1 MLSLFRTQTGNYVVG
16 AIVVG
21 IIVVFAL
28 EFRTGRGNPTA
39 KLTTE
44 CAVRYAGSCVDQKDF
59 FAAYGLAARGL
70 DPKAARQMMMKR
82 RVLDGLAEREL
93 LVAEASRL
101 GMAIS
106 DDLLDSE
113 LVSGRALVS
122 LPAEQ
127 SEMLSFRLGLCRR
140 EMSSYH
146 CEPGTP
152 LGVRQLQVTR
162 TEGEAF
168 DYKLY
173 EKEIRILANR
183 GPREFRAAQERELL
197 AEALRN
203 LVRQRAR
210 ISDNEAFAIYDRGR
224 SRAVVRSVVLE
235 RSWFAKFAIDTSQ
248 SAVDAWAR
256 TNAGQVDGA
265 LKADRD
271 KFTAGCPLVSE
282 ISIPLP
288 ENALENEKTD
298 ARAKLDAL
306 RERLTRGE
314 SFEAIAREASSAPS
328 APFGGKVGCLHAG
341 HGLGA
346 DTLLEAAKKLV
357 PLALSD
363 VIETPRALYLLRL
376 DGKLETATLER
387 DARAQIARSLYLG
400 FAADQSLR
408 AFATELVRQTKAG
421 AKLEDVT
428 RALTDELARRGAPK
442 ATSANEPTPPPG
454 LLATDRPRFE
464 VSPPFTAAGNPLPD
478 IEPREP
484 LAARAFA
491 LSAPDML
498 DEHPVETATGL
509 VILQLKEKTPASRE
523 EFEKEKWTLRR
534 VLQQTKADEALTR
547 YVADLKRS
555 AGTKLKVDAR
565 FAQETKV
572 ESADD

>member
-39 KLTTE
+39 KLQTE
-44 CAVRYAGSCVDQKDF
+44 CAVQYAGNCVDQKDF
-59 FAAYGLAARGL
+59 FAAYGLAARSL
-70 DPKAARQMMMKR
+70 DPKQAREMTMKK

-106 DDLLDSE
+106 DDVLDSE
-113 LVSGRALVS
+113 LTSGRALVS
-122 LPAEQ
+122 LPADQ

-152 LGVRQLQVTR
+152 LGVRQLHVTR
-162 TEGEAF
+162 TEGEPF

-183 GPREFRAAQERELL
+183 GPREFRAGQERELL

-210 ISDNEAFAIYDRGR
+210 ISDSEAFAIYDRGR

-235 RSWFAKFAIDTSQ
+235 RSWFAKFAIDTSGG
-248 SAVDAWAR
+248 AVEKWAAENASQLDAAF
-256 TNAGQVDGA
+256 
-265 LKADRD
+265 KADKD
-271 KFTAGCPLVSE
+271 KFPAGCPVVSE
-282 ISIPLP
+282 ISVPLP
-288 ENALENEKTD
+288 ENALDNEKSE
-298 ARAKLDAL
+298 ARAKIDAL
-306 RERLTRGE
+306 RERLGKGE
-314 SFEAIAREASSAPS
+314 SFEAVAREASSAPT
-328 APFGGKVGCLHAG
+328 APYGGKLGCLHAG
-341 HGLGA
+341 HGPGVEA
-346 DTLLEAAKKLV
+346 LLDAAAKLA
-357 PLALSD
+357 PSALSQ

-376 DGKLETATLER
+376 DGKLEAATLEH
-387 DARAQIARSLYLG
+387 DARMQLARGIYVG
-400 FAADQSLR
+400 FAADQSAR

-421 AKLEDVT
+421 AKLEEVT
-428 RALTDELARRGAPK
+428 RALTDELARKGAPK
-442 ATSANEPTPPPG
+442 SARSTEPTVPPG
-454 LLATDRPRFE
+454 LLAQDRPRFE

-491 LSAPDML
+491 LATPDAL
-498 DEHPVETATGL
+498 DERPRRSAAEGEDPRLAGGVREGEVDA
-509 VILQLKEKTPASRE
+509 PARAP
-523 EFEKEKWTLRR
+523 
-534 VLQQTKADEALTR
+534 ADESQRGAHSLRGGSQAQRGSQAQGRRALR
-547 YVADLKRS
+547 ARDQSRKRRGL
-555 AGTKLKVDAR
+555 APPR
-565 FAQETKV
+565 RP
-572 ESADD
+572 